1 MEKKTIH
8 SLNPSNKLI
17 SDRQVCSILENYGIE
32 TSDITDFSLFK
43 QAFVHYSYSLEDTE
57 HTPKDQ
63 DPNYDKKD
71 VVNFRVKSNERLEF
85 IGDSMLGSV
94 ITYYLT
100 LRYPTMR
107 EGWMTTTKGKL
118 VCGKTLCKIARK
130 MNFDEYI
137 LISDEIEKKYGR
149 SAQTIMEDAFESF
162 IGALFSTL
170 EPKITDTSQLSS
182 TYYSKGFNACQ
193 IFVINVFEK
202 HIDFTKIISH
212 DGNYKHQ
219 LMRYYQNNFDGQV
232 PSYTSIVD
240 LNGASAKKFKEGVYG
255 YDGMTIIGY
264 GVSNKK
270 SHAQQLASR
279 NALIYLGEYVDSESE
294 DEN

>member
-8 SLNPSNKLI
+8 SLNPLNKVI
-17 SDRQVCSILENYGIE
+17 TDSQICSILNTYQINTDE
-32 TSDITDFSLFK
+32 ITDFSLFK
-43 QAFVHYSYSLEDTE
+43 RAFVHYSYSLEDTE
-57 HTPKDQ
+57 HTPKEE
-63 DPNYDKKD
+63 DPNYGNPD
-71 VVNFRVKSNERLEF
+71 VLDFRVKSNERLEF
-85 IGDSMLGSV
+85 IGDSILGSV

-100 LRYPTMR
+100 LRYPSMR

-130 MNFDEYI
+130 MNFNEYV

-170 EPKITDTSQLSS
+170 EPKISDTAQLSN